1 MDGRGRY
8 RLWLSSTVFYRPL
21 PSPTVVLSSQAVAP
35 PRSSLYPTRSAAGA
49 LLGQQL
55 AGRGYQT
62 AVLLGIT
69 PEGVEIA
76 SYAAKAMGAQFDVVI
91 ASFIKLGSNLAP
103 VGAMAESVPAEM
115 DPDFQP
121 GMNLLEK
128 LQAAIDE
135 SRARV
140 KQDLVL
146 YRTQRPV
153 KRLEGRTAVIV
164 DGQIVWPWKALAAA
178 KAAQELGARDVVIAT
193 PVAAQPAADRIR
205 ARQYPLVC
213 PSVVMEQEGH
223 PSPYG
228 DKGADDPERL
238 RSIMIAHQA
247 A

>member
-1 MDGRGRY
+1 
-8 RLWLSSTVFYRPL
+8 VAQARP
-21 PSPTVVLSSQAVAP
+21 
-35 PRSSLYPTRSAAGA
+35 SLYPTRSSAGA
-49 LLGQQL
+49 LLGQQI
-55 AGRGYQT
+55 ASRGYQSS
-62 AVLLGIT
+62 VLLGIT

-76 SYAAKAMGAQFDVVI
+76 AHASKALGAQFDVIV
-91 ASFIKLGSNLAP
+91 ASFIKLGANLAP
-103 VGAMAESVPAEM
+103 IGAMAETAPAEM

-146 YRTQRPV
+146 YRTQRAM
-153 KRLEGRTAVIV
+153 KKLEGRTAVIV
-164 DGQIVWPWKALAAA
+164 DGQIVWPWKVLAAA
-178 KAAQELGARDVVIAT
+178 KAVEGLGARTVVIAT

-228 DKGADDPERL
+228 DAGKEDPERL

>member
-1 MDGRGRY
+1 MFEREKITRIG
-8 RLWLSSTVFYRPL
+8 WEETSFTV
-21 PSPTVVLSSQAVAP
+21 PSRHPILAAVAQ
-35 PRSSLYPTRSAAGA
+35 PRPSLYPTRSSAGA

-55 AGRGYQT
+55 AARGYQSCI
-62 AVLLGIT
+62 LLGIT

-76 SYAAKAMGAQFDVVI
+76 AHAAKAMGAQFDVLVV
-91 ASFIKLGSNLAP
+91 SFIKLGANLAP
-103 VGAMAESVPAEM
+103 IGAMAESAPAEM

-121 GMNLLEK
+121 LMNLLEK

-146 YRTQRPV
+146 YRTQRPI
-153 KRLEGRTAVIV
+153 KNLQGRTAVIV
-164 DGQIVWPWKALAAA
+164 DGQIVYPWKVLAAA
-178 KAAQELGARDVVIAT
+178 KAAGQLGAREVVIAT
-193 PVAAQPAADRIR
+193 PVAAQPAAERIR

-228 DKGADDPERL
+228 DAGADGADLL
-238 RSIMIAHQA
+238 RSIMIAHEA

>member
-1 MDGRGRY
+1 MTP
-8 RLWLSSTVFYRPL
+8 SRPSL
-21 PSPTVVLSSQAVAP
+21 YAT
-35 PRSSLYPTRSAAGA
+35 RSSAGA

-55 AGRGYQT
+55 AARGYQSCI
-62 AVLLGIT
+62 LLGIT

-76 SYAAKAMGAQFDVVI
+76 AHASKAMGAQFDVIV
-91 ASFIKLGSNLAP
+91 ASFIKLGANLAP
-103 VGAMAESVPAEM
+103 VGAMAESAPAEM

-128 LQAAIDE
+128 LQAAIDD

-153 KRLEGRTAVIV
+153 KSLQGRTAIIV
-164 DGQIVWPWKALAAA
+164 DGQIVYPWKVLAAA
-178 KAAQELGARDVVIAT
+178 KAAAGLGAREVVIAA
-193 PVAAQPAADRIR
+193 PVATQAATDRIR
-205 ARQYPLVC
+205 ARLYALVC
-213 PSVVMEQEGH
+213 PSVTMEPEGH

-228 DKGADDPERL
+228 DAGADAPERL
-238 RSIMIAHQA
+238 KSIMIAHQA

>member
-1 MDGRGRY
+1 MAQP
-8 RLWLSSTVFYRPL
+8 RP
-21 PSPTVVLSSQAVAP
+21 
-35 PRSSLYPTRSAAGA
+35 SLYPTRSSAGA

-55 AGRGYQT
+55 ASRGYQSCIL
-62 AVLLGIT
+62 VGIT

-76 SYAAKAMGAQFDVVI
+76 AHAAKAMGAQFDVIV

-103 VGAMAESVPAEM
+103 IGAMAESAPAEM

-153 KRLEGRTAVIV
+153 KSLQGRTAVIV
-164 DGQIVWPWKALAAA
+164 DGQIDRKSTRLNSSH
-178 KAAQELGARDVVIAT
+178 LVISYAVFCLKKKNNS
-193 PVAAQPAADRIR
+193 VA
-205 ARQYPLVC
+205 Y
-213 PSVVMEQEGH
+213 
-223 PSPYG
+223 
-228 DKGADDPERL
+228 
-238 RSIMIAHQA
+238 
-247 A
+247 

>member
-1 MDGRGRY
+1 M
-8 RLWLSSTVFYRPL
+8 PN
-21 PSPTVVLSSQAVAP
+21 
-35 PRSSLYPTRSAAGA
+35 LYPTRSSAGA
-49 LLGQQL
+49 MLGQQL
-55 AGRGYQT
+55 AARGDPSC
-62 AVLLGIT
+62 VLLGIT

-76 SYAAKAMGAQFDVVI
+76 AHAAQAMGAQFDVIV
-91 ASFIKLGSNLAP
+91 ASFIKLGANLAP
-103 VGAMAESVPAEM
+103 IGAMAEAAPAEM

-140 KQDLVL
+140 RQDLVL

-153 KRLEGRTAVIV
+153 TSLQGRTAVII
-164 DGQIVWPWKALAAA
+164 DGQIVYPWKVLAAA
-178 KAAQELGARDVVIAT
+178 RAAETLGARQVVIAS
-193 PVAAQPAADRIR
+193 PVAALPAADRIR

-213 PSVVMEQEGH
+213 PSVVMEPGGH

-228 DKGADDPERL
+228 DAGADTPERL
-238 RSIMIAHQA
+238 KSIMIAHQA

>member
-1 MDGRGRY
+1 M
-8 RLWLSSTVFYRPL
+8 SA
-21 PSPTVVLSSQAVAP
+21 PSKP
-35 PRSSLYPTRSAAGA
+35 PRPSLYPTRSSAGA
-49 LLGQQL
+49 VLGQQL
-55 AGRGYQT
+55 ASRGYQSCI
-62 AVLLGIT
+62 LLGIT

-76 SYAAKAMGAQFDVVI
+76 AHAAKAMGAQFDVIV
-91 ASFIKLGSNLAP
+91 ASFIKLGAKLAP
-103 VGAMAESVPAEM
+103 IGAMAESASAEM

-153 KRLEGRTAVIV
+153 KKLEGRTVVIV
-164 DGQIVWPWKALAAA
+164 EGQIVYPWKVLAAA
-178 KAAQELGARDVVIAT
+178 KAAEGLGAREVVIAA
-193 PVAAQPAADRIR
+193 PVATQAAADRIR
-205 ARQYPLVC
+205 ARTYALVC
-213 PSVVMEQEGH
+213 PSVTMEAEGH

-228 DKGADDPERL
+228 DAGADAPERL
-238 RSIMIAHQA
+238 KSIMIAHEA

>member
-1 MDGRGRY
+1 MAQA
-8 RLWLSSTVFYRPL
+8 RP
-21 PSPTVVLSSQAVAP
+21 
-35 PRSSLYPTRSAAGA
+35 SLYPSRSSAGA
-49 LLGQQL
+49 LLGQQI
-55 AGRGYQT
+55 ASRGYQSS
-62 AVLLGIT
+62 VLLGIT

-76 SYAAKAMGAQFDVVI
+76 AHASRALGAQFDVIV
-91 ASFIKLGSNLAP
+91 ASFIKLGANLAP
-103 VGAMAESVPAEM
+103 IGAMAETAPAEM

-153 KRLEGRTAVIV
+153 KKLEGRTAVIV
-164 DGQIVWPWKALAAA
+164 DGQIVWPWKVLAAA
-178 KAAQELGARDVVIAT
+178 KAVEGLGARTVVIAT

-228 DKGADDPERL
+228 DAGKEDPERL

>member
-1 MDGRGRY
+1 M
-8 RLWLSSTVFYRPL
+8 
-21 PSPTVVLSSQAVAP
+21 
-35 PRSSLYPTRSAAGA
+35 
-49 LLGQQL
+49 
-55 AGRGYQT
+55 
-62 AVLLGIT
+62 LLGIT

-76 SYAAKAMGAQFDVVI
+76 AHAAKAMGAQFDVIV
-91 ASFIKLGSNLAP
+91 ASFIKLGANLAP
-103 VGAMAESVPAEM
+103 VGAMAESAPAEM

-153 KRLEGRTAVIV
+153 KKLEGRTAVIV
-164 DGQIVWPWKALAAA
+164 EGQIVYPWKVLAAA
-178 KAAQELGARDVVIAT
+178 KAAEGLGAREVVIAA
-193 PVAAQPAADRIR
+193 PVATQAAADRIR
-205 ARQYPLVC
+205 ARTYPLVC
-213 PSVVMEQEGH
+213 PSVTMEAEGH

-228 DKGADDPERL
+228 DAGGDAPERL
-238 RSIMIAHQA
+238 KSIMIAHQA